1 MVSAKSDVAESVYV
15 RDLEMS
21 PSKFVIARLLGRNSS
36 GVGRLDQSAR
46 ADRGE
51 HARLTGHV
59 GPDREGMDMRR
70 LAISSLALALAVSGG
85 CASPNQ
91 ARLDPDITTVWPAP
105 SWYASLPTTVA
116 GTPAP
121 AATSPGNTTVVQAP
135 LTTSTVPAP
144 DPALVPVPAGTP
156 VAAPPGTE
164 VVPAPGPPTV
174 VPPAGTTTVVP
185 APATGLAAVVQTLRA
200 DDIKSPRVRAQTIY
214 ANRIEANEI
223 RGVIHQDTGLKVR
236 NTNGAITGSE
246 IVASVIYADTIKA
259 DIVIADHIYVRD
271 VRRR

>member
-1 MVSAKSDVAESVYV
+1 M
-15 RDLEMS
+15 
-21 PSKFVIARLLGRNSS
+21 
-36 GVGRLDQSAR
+36 
-46 ADRGE
+46 
-51 HARLTGHV
+51 
-59 GPDREGMDMRR
+59 
-70 LAISSLALALAVSGG
+70 
-85 CASPNQ
+85 
-91 ARLDPDITTVWPAP
+91 
-105 SWYASLPTTVA
+105 
-116 GTPAP
+116 
-121 AATSPGNTTVVQAP
+121 QAP

-156 VAAPPGTE
+156 VVPPPGTE
-164 VVPAPGPPTV
+164 VSTGSRDDDRGAACRHHDGRAGPGQR
-174 VPPAGTTTVVP
+174 
-185 APATGLAAVVQTLRA
+185 GLPAVVQTLRA
-200 DDIKSPRVRAQTIY
+200 EDIKSPRVRAQTIY